1 MDFQQIENEL
11 VFKAVRSSGPGG
23 QHANKTA
30 TKVELHF
37 HINNSQGLNAAE
49 KSRVQRKLEHK
60 INREGYL
67 RLYNEE
73 SRSQH
78 ANKETVISNLQELLE
93 QALKRKKLRKK
104 TKPTKASKL
113 KRLQSKK
120 RRADTKNNRKN
131 PLK

>member
-30 TKVELHF
+30 TKVELRF

-49 KSRVQRKLEHK
+49 KSRIQRKLEHK

-78 ANKETVISNLQELLE
+78 ANMETVISNLQELLE

-120 RRADTKNNRKN
+120 RIADTKNNRKN